1 MSNVDKGA
9 IELGHGWPVGAY
21 CCRREASPL
30 HTIDRARHKDS
41 STTLSPFS
49 PPPPNR
55 STRDHQLSI
64 QKNFCPPPHSSSL
77 SVDSIEDTFV
87 CPNMATQLPLFS
99 LNILKGFFILRTL
112 GSWTRGIRNGHC
124 EQGLTSTRYPTWPF
138 FLLPKPDPNYF
149 SKFPCLGFF
158 PAGCFPVGHIKSFN
172 NNARILLFSSGPE
185 TKSSVSKLKC
195 LRYKKW
201 IQGKSENF
209 DNWFM
214 MHLDLIFQS
223 RQSNPRFIQVEAIKS
238 INQKGHNLLSEA
250 HGLKQP

>member
-30 HTIDRARHKDS
+30 HTIDRAPHKDS

-112 GSWTRGIRNGHC
+112 RSWTKGGC
-124 EQGLTSTRYPTWPF
+124 EI
-138 FLLPKPDPNYF
+138 
-149 SKFPCLGFF
+149 PCALW
-158 PAGCFPVGHIKSFN
+158 VESLKKI
-172 NNARILLFSSGPE
+172 
-185 TKSSVSKLKC
+185 VLKC
-195 LRYKKW
+195 AITFYQQLGLGSRSHLADPYHFLKPL
-201 IQGKSENF
+201 QSGHPTTPRF
-209 DNWFM
+209 CYWFVFVFISPILCFN
-214 MHLDLIFQS
+214 HCRCS
-223 RQSNPRFIQVEAIKS
+223 CGRQSSYYSIQWSVRCLDRFF
-238 INQKGHNLLSEA
+238 
-250 HGLKQP
+250 